1 MATANL
7 RTVAHMVRA
16 AKKEVSSLLL
26 EVCRLQRS
34 EVWPKD
40 PYVG

>member
-16 AKKEVSSLLL
+16 VKKVVSSLSL
-26 EVCRLQRS
+26 EVCGLQRS